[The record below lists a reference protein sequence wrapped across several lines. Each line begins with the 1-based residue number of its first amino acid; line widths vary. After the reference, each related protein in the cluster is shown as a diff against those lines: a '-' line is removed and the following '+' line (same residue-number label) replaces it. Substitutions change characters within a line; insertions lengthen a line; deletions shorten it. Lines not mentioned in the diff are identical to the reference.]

1 MPFPMSDVPT
11 FGIEEEFFVVDAG
24 GKLAARGAD
33 ILDAAEHEQGELQ
46 QELTRTQAETATG
59 ICRSHDDAL
68 DQLRSMRAELAT
80 AAGQRGYRLLPSGCP
95 PLREDNLP
103 TITPSPR
110 YERMAAH
117 FGATTRTSL
126 TCGCHVHVGVADR
139 ETGIDVLAKIRPW
152 LPVLLTITANSAIAD
167 GYDTGYSSWRYQQWS
182 RWPSAGPPPRLTSLA
197 EYEGIVDAWMR
208 AGAILDRGMVYWDVR
223 LSEKQPTIEVRMAD
237 VAATPEEAVLLAVLV
252 RGLVSMAL
260 ADEAPPAHLS
270 NEVLR
275 AHLWR
280 ASRAGLSGRVP
291 DPRTG
296 DLAPAPRLLEDLV
309 ELTKSALAEAGDL
322 EFARAGLAR
331 LTTDGS
337 GADRQRRCFAER
349 GRAEDVVDLLAGKDS

>member
-1 MPFPMSDVPT
+1 MTDVPT
-11 FGIEEEFFVVDAG
+11 FGIEEEFFVVDSD

-33 ILDAAEHEQGELQ
+33 ILDGAEHAKGELQ

-59 ICRSHDDAL
+59 ICRRYDDAL
-68 DQLRSMRAELAT
+68 EQLGSMRAGLAE

-95 PLREDNLP
+95 PLAEDNLP

-117 FGATTRTSL
+117 FGATARTSL
-126 TCGCHVHVGVADR
+126 TCGCHVHVAVPDR
-139 ETGIDVLAKIRPW
+139 ETGVGVIAKIRPW
-152 LPVLLTITANSAIAD
+152 LPVLLTVTANSAIAD

-182 RWPSAGPPPRLTSLA
+182 RWPSAGPPPRLASLA
-197 EYEGIVDAWMR
+197 EYEGVVDAWMR

-223 LSEKQPTIEVRMAD
+223 LAEKQPTIEFRMGD
-237 VAATPEEAVLLAVLV
+237 VAATPAEAVLLAVLI

-260 ADEAPPAHLS
+260 ADETPPPYLS
-270 NEVLR
+270 SEVLR

-280 ASRAGLSGRVP
+280 ASRAGLTGQVP

-309 ELTKSALAEAGDL
+309 ELTKPALAEAGDL

-331 LTTDGS
+331 LVAEGG
-337 GADRQRRCFAER
+337 GADRQRKCFARR
-349 GRAEDVVDLLAGKDS
+349 GRAEDVVDLLTEASTKP